1 MLQNFIYLHL
11 KYIELSNSEKQ
22 SKVFN
27 NHLFLFSTK
36 IVRANFQANC
46 FPPVHEAN

>member
-27 NHLFLFSTK
+27 NHFVLIFY
-36 IVRANFQANC
+36 QNC
-46 FPPVHEAN
+46 EGKLAS